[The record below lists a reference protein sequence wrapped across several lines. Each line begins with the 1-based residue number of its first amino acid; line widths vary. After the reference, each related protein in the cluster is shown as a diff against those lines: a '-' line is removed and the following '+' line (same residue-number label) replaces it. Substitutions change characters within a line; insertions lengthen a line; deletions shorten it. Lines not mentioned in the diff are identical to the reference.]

1 MRNDPAL
8 LSLLCCPTCWGDLD
22 VSQADENAV
31 DGHIIRGKL
40 KCAGRGATYP
50 ILGGVPRFL
59 PDQVT
64 DEVLT
69 TVEGFGY
76 QWQHASPTAAET
88 RFTAAETF
96 LDFIEPVKPDYF
108 EGKIVLDGGCGSGR
122 FTYWAQQFGA
132 SVIVGVDLSDSVFVA
147 FQKTRHLPNALIIQA
162 DLFRLP
168 LRQCFDYVFSVGVL
182 HHTADPRGAFDALVT
197 LVKPGGGISAWVYG
211 QENNGWIIRFVNPL
225 RRHITS
231 RLPRPVLQTLAYLI
245 TIPLFLIL
253 KGVYR
258 PVGSKPHLARLRK
271 YLFYFDYLYFLSA
284 FGFREQALIV
294 LDHLIP
300 TLAEYIPRAQFAQW
314 FTENALCEVTITSR
328 AGNSWRGFGVR
339 AAAG

>member
-8 LSLLCCPTCWGDLD
+8 LALLCCPTCRGDLG
-22 VSQADENAV
+22 VCRADESAP
-31 DGHIIRGKL
+31 DGHILRGAL
-40 KCAGRGATYP
+40 KCAACGAIYP

-59 PDQVT
+59 PDKVI

-76 QWQHASPTAAET
+76 QWQHARAAVEET

-96 LDFIEPVKPDYF
+96 LDFIAPVKPDYF
-108 EGKIVLDGGCGSGR
+108 QGKTILDGGCGSGR

-132 SVIVGVDLSDSVFVA
+132 AAVVGVDLSDSVYVA
-147 FQKTRHLPNALIIQA
+147 FQKNRHLPNVMIVQA
-162 DLFRLP
+162 DLLGLP
-168 LRQCFDYVFSVGVL
+168 LRQRFDYAFSIGVL
-182 HHTADPRGAFDALVT
+182 HHTANPRAGFDAIT
-197 LVKPGGGISAWVYG
+197 ALVKPGGGVSAWVYG

-225 RRHITS
+225 RRHVTS
-231 RLPRPVLQTLAYLI
+231 RLPRPVLQALAYLI
-245 TIPLFLIL
+245 TVPLFLIL
-253 KGVYR
+253 KGVYH
-258 PVGSKPHLARLRK
+258 PIGSNPRLARLRR

-284 FGFREQALIV
+284 FSFQEQALIV

-300 TLAEYIPRAQFAQW
+300 TIAEYIPRAQFAQW

-339 AAAG
+339 AAG